1 MSLLLF
7 YIVALGASA
16 IVLLLVTVTGFGATS
31 LEYRILSGFG
41 ALASAAYA
49 FYLVFQFQGGRYY
62 FFNGALILPVYAG
75 YKLYTGFRRREL
87 DRADRRAAK
96 AAQKAADEWRSTR
109 RW

>member
-1 MSLLLF
+1 MSVLLL
-7 YIVALGASA
+7 YIVALGVSA
-16 IVLLLVTVTGFGATS
+16 IVLLLVAITGFGATS

-49 FYLVFQFQGGRYY
+49 FYLAFQFQGGRYS
-62 FFNGALILPVYAG
+62 FFYGALLLPVYAS

-96 AAQKAADEWRSTR
+96 AGRKAADEWRSTR